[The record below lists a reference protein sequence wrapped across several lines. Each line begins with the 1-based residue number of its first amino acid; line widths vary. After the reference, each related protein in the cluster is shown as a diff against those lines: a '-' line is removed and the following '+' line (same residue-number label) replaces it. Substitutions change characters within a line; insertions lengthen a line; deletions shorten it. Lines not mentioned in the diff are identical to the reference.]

1 MPEKNTV
8 LTIAGKDNNMI
19 FVRTITQKSL
29 LPDTITMIVPVVED
43 AEALDDIEYHALG
56 YYTLSAARQIFR
68 EQGEI
73 S

>member
-1 MPEKNTV
+1 MSEKNCV

-29 LPDTITMIVPVVED
+29 LPDTIIVIVPTIEN
-43 AEALDDIEYHALG
+43 AEALDDIEYNALG